1 MTGVL
6 LTQSNTFIIGPVAK
20 LLGYIMNFIFNVLSS
35 IGIQNIG
42 LCIIIFTIV
51 IYTLMIP
58 LTYKQQ
64 KFSKMTA
71 IMNPEIQSI
80 QKKYRNKK
88 DQASMMKQQ
97 EETQTVY
104 DKYGVS
110 PTGGCGSI
118 IIQFPVLL
126 AVWQVVRNMP
136 AYITEMKEAYMPLVN
151 GIMATDGFQKVME
164 KIGEA
169 SPILISPEKFDYTK
183 ANTLVDVL
191 YKFQPANWDTLRE
204 SFPALQSLID
214 STEQGLTHLNYFLG
228 VNIADSPWN
237 IMRSGASIGI
247 IIVAV
252 MIPILSGLTQWL
264 SIKLMPNQNAGNDE
278 NNAMAAS
285 MKTMNMTMPLF
296 SVFMCFTMPAGLG
309 IYWIASAVVRT
320 VQQVGINKYMSKIPL
335 EKMIEK
341 NQKKAAKKRE
351 KKGTTIEKLNQMA
364 QVNTKSIQTSKM
376 SEKERNEILEQAA
389 RANQNA
395 KEGSLASKANLVKK
409 FNENNNK

>member
-97 EETQTVY
+97 EETQAVY

-164 KIGEA
+164 KIGET

>member
-97 EETQTVY
+97 EETQAVY